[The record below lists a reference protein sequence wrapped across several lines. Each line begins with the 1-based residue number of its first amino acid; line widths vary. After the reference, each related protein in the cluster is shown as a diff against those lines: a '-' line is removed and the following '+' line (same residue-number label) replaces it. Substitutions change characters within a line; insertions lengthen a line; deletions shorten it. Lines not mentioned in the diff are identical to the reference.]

1 MEAVDNKQT
10 NFVAKQSMTER
21 NTISVFY
28 NLWQDVFL
36 SDKPKFVRQKLLPLK
51 RGRYLLQSRKLN
63 TKNKDYA

>member
-10 NFVAKQSMTER
+10 NFVAKQSMSER

-36 SDKPKFVRQKLLPLK
+36 SDKPKFVRQKFLPLK